1 VPHIEESID
10 IAASPAN
17 LFRFCHDTALRPKWD
32 ERVVSV
38 ELITPKPLRAGTLL
52 SIDARHAS
60 GPVFSW
66 EAEYASFQFPSRS
79 ELRVI
84 DAAPSSWFSAGS
96 EEWQFKSVGGGVRF
110 ALAWDYQPRGFLR
123 RVLDKLGRRASM
135 QRAIK
140 RSLVNLKTMV
150 EAG

>member
-1 VPHIEESID
+1 MPHIEESID
-10 IAASPAN
+10 IAASPTV
-17 LFRFCHDTALRPKWD
+17 LFRFCHDAALRPKWD

-38 ELITPKPLRAGTLL
+38 ELITPKPVRTGTLL
-52 SIDARHAS
+52 SIDACHSS

-66 EAEYASFQFPSRS
+66 EAEYVGFQFPSRS
-79 ELRVI
+79 KLRVI
-84 DAAPSSWFSAGS
+84 DAAPSSWFSAGN
-96 EEWQFKSVGGGVRF
+96 EEWQFKSVGGGAQFTLV
-110 ALAWDYQPRGFLR
+110 WDYEPRGLLG

-140 RSLVNLKTMV
+140 RSLANLKTMV

>member
-1 VPHIEESID
+1 MSRIEECID
-10 IAASPAN
+10 IAASPTTI
-17 LFRFCHDTALRPKWD
+17 FRFCHDATLRSKWD

-38 ELITPKPLRAGTLL
+38 ELITPQPVRAGTLL
-52 SIDARHAS
+52 SIDARHSS

-66 EAEYASFQFPSRS
+66 EAEYVGFQFPSRS

-96 EEWQFKSVGGGVRF
+96 EEWQFKSAGGGAR
-110 ALAWDYQPRGFLR
+110 LTLTWDYQPRGFLGR
-123 RVLDKLGRRASM
+123 ALDKLGRRASM
-135 QRAIK
+135 QRVIK
-140 RSLVNLKTMV
+140 RSLINLKVMV